1 MSMADSGN
9 SKPKAAPNRVAQ
21 AQAQARPTLVL
32 VALFLLAAAVAG
44 AVPHSTGPWLP
55 LHLALAGALL
65 LAISG
70 VTQFLGVTWGA
81 APAPNA
87 TLVMAQRVL
96 IASGTVMVAVG
107 REVPAD
113 ALTGLGGLLVIAGL
127 VVLIVIL
134 VGIGRNALQR
144 RLRPAIVAYVA
155 GALLGLVGITLGA
168 ILGSGGGGGWY
179 GQLREVHATINLLGL
194 SGLVIAGTLPFF
206 VATQA
211 KVKPSK
217 RATQRAQFG
226 MQAVMAVALVLAVA
240 GLLGEWKVVA
250 TAGFGLYAATLLALV
265 GLLPNLGAKQFHW
278 AGPRLVQASVSIA
291 WWIGGVTL
299 AAVHAANGRAP
310 ISGAVIPAL
319 AIGAYVQLLVAS
331 LSYLGPVLVGGGH
344 QRLTANF
351 AITRSWVGLV
361 AGNVVAIAACA
372 DLGRPIYAG
381 ALAAWTVDGTVRATL
396 LIRSRLRPQ
405 V

>member
-1 MSMADSGN
+1 M
-9 SKPKAAPNRVAQ
+9 
-21 AQAQARPTLVL
+21 
-32 VALFLLAAAVAG
+32 G
-44 AVPHSTGPWLP
+44 AT
-55 LHLALAGALL
+55 
-65 LAISG
+65 
-70 VTQFLGVTWGA
+70 
-81 APAPNA
+81 
-87 TLVMAQRVL
+87 
-96 IASGTVMVAVG
+96 
-107 REVPAD
+107 
-113 ALTGLGGLLVIAGL
+113 
-127 VVLIVIL
+127 
-134 VGIGRNALQR
+134 LQR

-226 MQAVMAVALVLAVA
+226 MQAVMAVALVLAVV

-265 GLLPNLGAKQFHW
+265 GLLPNLGGKQFHW
-278 AGPRLVQASVSIA
+278 AGPRLVQASASIA

-299 AAVHAANGRAP
+299 AAVHAADGRAP

-351 AITRSWVGLV
+351 AIRVRGWGWWPAMSWPSPRAPAWVDRSM
-361 AGNVVAIAACA
+361 
-372 DLGRPIYAG
+372 REP
-381 ALAAWTVDGTVRATL
+381 
-396 LIRSRLRPQ
+396 LRPGRSMGRFGQ
-405 V
+405 RC